1 MSLRSW
7 NSTLFKN
14 LVKKL
19 SVLSSVNV
27 LCTCSENRNSHLHK
41 ALGELNRRLSTELD
55 YSSVRLLQ
63 LNDILNILRC
73 ERFKVKLVRNIE
85 VRTYS
90 LRVVVYNDCLIAFL
104 LECPCAVNRAV
115 IKFDTLTDSDRT

>member
-19 SVLSSVNV
+19 SVLGSVNV
-27 LCTCSENRNSHLHK
+27 LGTCSENRNSHLHK

-55 YSSVRLLQ
+55 NRSVRLLK

-73 ERFKVKLVRNIE
+73 KRLKVKLVRNIE

-90 LRVVVYNDCLIAFL
+90 LRVVIYNDCLIAFL
-104 LECPCAVNRAV
+104 LECPCTVNRAV